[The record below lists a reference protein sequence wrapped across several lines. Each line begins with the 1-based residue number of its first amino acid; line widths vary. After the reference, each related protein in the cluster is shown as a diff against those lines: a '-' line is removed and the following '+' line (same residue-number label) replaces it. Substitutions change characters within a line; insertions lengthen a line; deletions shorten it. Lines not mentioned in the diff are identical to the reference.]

1 MPELPE
7 VEAVVARLRPL
18 VEGARIVS
26 CGQFRPTT
34 AKDADSS
41 IGRTVERIDRRGKHI
56 LVRLDGGWFMR
67 VHLKMTGNLT
77 VIPNARLRAS
87 TVRAWFELD
96 DGRAIVLDDPRA
108 LGRVSFHQDG
118 EETELF
124 SELGPEPF
132 SKEFTPE
139 HLLRQMRLSRKP
151 VKPFLMD
158 QRAVT
163 GLGNIYAAEALF
175 ESRIDPRREARRISA
190 ERISRLHGA
199 IVGILRSAL
208 DSALRAY
215 SAPGGFTEGENFPAA
230 VYGREGESCLAC
242 GRAVKRIAQAGR
254 STYFCSACQR

>member
-7 VEAVVARLRPL
+7 VEAVAARLRLL
-18 VEGARIVS
+18 VQGARIVS

-34 AKDADSS
+34 AKGADSA
-41 IGRTVERIDRRGKHI
+41 IGRVVERIDRRGKHL
-56 LVRLDGGWFMR
+56 LVRLDCGGFLR

-77 VIPNARLRAS
+77 VVPDARLRAS
-87 TVRAWFELD
+87 TVRAWFEFE
-96 DGRAIVLDDPRA
+96 DGRAMVLDDPRA
-108 LGRVSFHQDG
+108 LGRVSFHHGG
-118 EETELF
+118 EEAELF
-124 SELGPEPF
+124 SELGPEPL
-132 SKEFTPE
+132 SAEFTFE
-139 HLLRQMRLSRKP
+139 HLLRRMRLSRKP

-175 ESRIDPRREARRISA
+175 EARIDPRREARRISCG
-190 ERISRLHGA
+190 RISRLHGA

-215 SAPGGFTEGENFPAA
+215 SEPGGFTEGENFPAA
-230 VYGREGESCLAC
+230 VYGRDGEPCLAC